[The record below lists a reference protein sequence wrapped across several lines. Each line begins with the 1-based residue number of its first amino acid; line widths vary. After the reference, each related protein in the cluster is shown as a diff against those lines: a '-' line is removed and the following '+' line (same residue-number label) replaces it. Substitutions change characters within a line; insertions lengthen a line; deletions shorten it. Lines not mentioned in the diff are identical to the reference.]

1 MLLKDIQ
8 NVGYGSLMKKRFL
21 ILGGAGFIG
30 SHLCDALLSA
40 GHSVKLFDRLGIPPY
55 RVFTEQESIEWIQ
68 GDFASVADIEQAV
81 LGCQVIFHLVS
92 TTLPK
97 SSNDDPIYDM
107 ESNIVATLRLL
118 DVARHAGVEKIVF
131 VSSGGTVYG
140 VPQIIPI
147 PETHPT
153 DPVSSYGI
161 GKLTIEKYLHLY
173 EVLHG
178 INYCV
183 LRLANP
189 FGERQRPNA
198 AQGAVSVFMN
208 RAIHNQPIEIWG
220 NGTVVRDYIYI
231 KDVVDAM
238 LKATSYNGEE
248 RLFNI
253 GSGQGKSLNDILVA
267 IELLLNRPVVRTYL
281 AGRAFDVPVNVLDI
295 TRAQKY
301 LAWSPKVSF
310 EDGLRHTFDW
320 MSHQKI

>member
-40 GHSVKLFDRLGIPPY
+40 GHSVKSFDRLGIPPY